1 MLLQTRN
8 KELAGYYA
16 EYKNANVVQKKDVYL
31 IFVYNQPI
39 KGEYDELKKE
49 FYRYHRGII
58 SRVELVIFIAM
69 WQKAIS

>member
-16 EYKNANVVQKKDVYL
+16 ENKNANVVQKKDVFL
-31 IFVYNQPI
+31 IFVHNQPI

-58 SRVELVIFIAM
+58 SRVDMVNFIAM